1 MFRQFLSA
9 EPGFWSL
16 PKLAEKKFGERLS
29 DVVRQWKVEHLQNK
43 ALHEYKKFS
52 ILLVATPQG
61 GFGDV
66 VFMKKFALVLK
77 TWFPEATL
85 SLMTNDPRCE
95 EQFDEKNIYRCVSS
109 AAEGAPLD
117 KLSLTNNEELV
128 PAHDITFLL
137 PHVSIQEFNNWAYPL
152 DMILSKLVAGVTPLN
167 TFYVGEYNEEEVDIC
182 PRFGPDALGI
192 LLNDHGVQ
200 DELPLNLN
208 LRKFV
213 VAYVTPNV
221 GRGQAKNKIVME
233 KMFQHFVKMARA
245 KSSASDFR
253 LTVIVPE
260 EIMDYLKTKDLFGD
274 DVAVEFIRKSDGPIC
289 EQKSDGPIR
298 EQTSDTKFT
307 ICFRGDILPVPH
319 PVMMQLFRESDG
331 AVLVTG
337 DQSLTDAISY
347 CSESIS
353 IWYQWTAWKRNMF
366 KLVVKDANTKE
377 QGAGEIKKFNK
388 NDLDFRIKGKAVI
401 GAAVQMAMGPSD
413 ETLYSLRE
421 IYEEYDISW
430 RSILK
435 KYMNH
440 L

>member
-1 MFRQFLSA
+1 MFRQFLFA
-9 EPGFWSL
+9 EPVFWSL
-16 PKLAEKKFGERLS
+16 PKLVEKDYGERLS
-29 DVVRQWKVEHLQNK
+29 DVVRQWKVDQLQNK

-52 ILLVATPQG
+52 ILLVVTPQG

-95 EQFDEKNIYRCVSS
+95 EQFDGENVYQCVSS
-109 AAEGAPLD
+109 ADEGAPID
-117 KLSLTNNEELV
+117 NLSLKNNEQLV

-137 PHVSIQEFNNWAYPL
+137 PHVSIQDFNNWAYPM
-152 DMILSKLVAGVTPLN
+152 DMLLSKLVAGVTPLN
-167 TFYVGEYNEEEVDIC
+167 TFYVGEYNEEGVDIC
-182 PRFGPDALGI
+182 PGFGPDALGI
-192 LLNDHGVQ
+192 LLNDQGVQ
-200 DELPLNLN
+200 CELPHTLNLHN
-208 LRKFV
+208 SKFV
-213 VAYVTPNV
+213 VAYVTPDI
-221 GRGQAKNKIVME
+221 GRGQSKNKILME
-233 KMFQHFVKMARA
+233 KMFQHFVRTARA

-260 EIMDYLKTKDLFGD
+260 EIMDYLTSDGLFGD
-274 DVAVEFIRKSDGPIC
+274 DVAVEFIRKNDNN
-289 EQKSDGPIR
+289 IR
-298 EQTSDTKFT
+298 EQTSDKKFT

-353 IWYQWTAWKRNMF
+353 IWYQWTSWKKKMF

-377 QGAGEIKKFNK
+377 QGAGEIKQFNK

-401 GAAVQMAMGPSD
+401 GAAVQMAMDPSD
-413 ETLYSLRE
+413 ETLHSLRE
-421 IYEEYDISW
+421 IYEKYGISW
-430 RSILK
+430 LERDRD
-435 KYMNH
+435 
-440 L
+440 